1 MTMLSEQDAKFGPTR
16 IFLTARDN
24 YKQSTNLSGSRC
36 TDGVDSSTSWKGIQY
51 YLPKCFNNLISL

>member
-16 IFLTARDN
+16 IFLMARDN

-36 TDGVDSSTSWKGIQY
+36 TDGVDSSKSWIGTQY
-51 YLPKCFNNLISL
+51 YLPKCFEQLN

>member
-1 MTMLSEQDAKFGPTR
+1 MLSEQDAKFGPTQ

-36 TDGVDSSTSWKGIQY
+36 TDIVDSSKSWKVPNTIYQNAS
-51 YLPKCFNNLISL
+51 NNLISL